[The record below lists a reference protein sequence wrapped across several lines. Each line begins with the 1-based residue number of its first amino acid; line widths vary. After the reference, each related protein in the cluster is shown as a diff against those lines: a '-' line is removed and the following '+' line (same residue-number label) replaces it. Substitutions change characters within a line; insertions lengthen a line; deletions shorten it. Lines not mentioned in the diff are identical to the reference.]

1 MTKLHLWLHNSQM
14 CCSLT
19 NSRNRDVTIYPMEEP
34 ADRLMTPVTTPPS
47 WYYREPWY
55 LKDMSDGG
63 IPDNK
68 MAPLTGLWSS
78 FLFCLRKHKPSR
90 GLQTARSL
98 DEENCA
104 YCSVQH
110 SPVVSLGYNSHWAP
124 QTIFKTETC
133 TVKQWFKCHH
143 VSLPPG
149 FEQILWR
156 IRCCRN
162 LHCCHKNCRTGI
174 KWKCLLMMWQSR
186 RRAHF
191 FFLLVVFNMFSFC
204 ELNSCVP

>member
-1 MTKLHLWLHNSQM
+1 M

-34 ADRLMTPVTTPPS
+34 VDRLMTPVTTPPS

-55 LKDMSDGG
+55 LKEMSDGG
-63 IPDNK
+63 MTDNK
-68 MAPLTGLWSS
+68 MAPDSQDYDPASS
-78 FLFCLRKHKPSR
+78 LVRKHKLSW
-90 GLQTARSL
+90 GLLTARSL

-104 YCSVQH
+104 NCSVQH
-110 SPVVSLGYNSHWAP
+110 SPVVSHGYNSHWAL
-124 QTIFKTETC
+124 QTMFKTATC
-133 TVKQWFKCHH
+133 TVKQWIKCHH

-162 LHCCHKNCRTGI
+162 LHCCHKNCRTRI
-174 KWKCLLMMWQSR
+174 KWKCLLLMWQTR
-186 RRAHF
+186 RRVHF
-191 FFLLVVFNMFSFC
+191 LLLVVFNMFSFC
-204 ELNSCVP
+204 ELNSWSDLP